1 MAIKEIVNFGLKS
14 NHNSTKILMR
24 SQKIF
29 FLISSAILIIVVV
42 IGFITFR
49 WISNRFDL
57 GGESNKLINL
67 ATQLK
72 DFDTKKLDEYNPQSQ
87 RALDVIHYQIRLD
100 LYPEQ
105 KKIAGD
111 VTIKMMIND
120 KRSPKIEINFYD
132 NLAIRDLRLNN
143 SKVKY
148 DRSEKLLSIQK
159 TDLNIDTVVI
169 KIVYEGTP
177 KSLGF
182 GSFNFEKIE
191 NHNQVYT
198 LNEPVY
204 ASTWI
209 PCVDL
214 PDDKALADIF
224 ITNDSSYVSVSNGKL
239 IDVKTNGT
247 RKTYH
252 WKTIYPIST
261 YLIALY
267 SANYLSVS
275 QKYLSISGDTMSISY
290 YALPKNIENAKR
302 DFSDHPKY
310 IKTFEELFGAYPFV
324 KEKYSVAEF
333 WWQSGAMENQTI
345 TGIGSNY
352 ISGRKFFS
360 DMLIHELAHHWWG
373 NAVGPKTWKDIWLN
387 EGFAT
392 YSEALYW
399 EKQSDIRALQS
410 TLRAKFGM
418 FPKGTLYNPGDAVF
432 GSLVYNKG
440 AWVLHMLRKEV
451 GDEKFF
457 KILRAYFKKYE
468 YSNASTNDFKTVCEE
483 IAKENLKIFFDQWVF
498 KGEGIIELDGT
509 WSVKKTGEN
518 FITTIKIKQ
527 LQKGYDIYKFPLD
540 IKLVSANEDETKT
553 STVRMDGREVILNL
567 ESKNKPIDIILDPN
581 GWLLAK
587 INISPEEAVK

>member
-1 MAIKEIVNFGLKS
+1 
-14 NHNSTKILMR
+14 
-24 SQKIF
+24 
-29 FLISSAILIIVVV
+29 
-42 IGFITFR
+42 
-49 WISNRFDL
+49 
-57 GGESNKLINL
+57 
-67 ATQLK
+67 
-72 DFDTKKLDEYNPQSQ
+72 
-87 RALDVIHYQIRLD
+87 
-100 LYPEQ
+100 
-105 KKIAGD
+105 
-111 VTIKMMIND
+111 
-120 KRSPKIEINFYD
+120 
-132 NLAIRDLRLNN
+132 
-143 SKVKY
+143 VKY
-148 DRSEKLLSIQK
+148 DRSEKLLSIHK
-159 TDLNIDTVVI
+159 PDLNIDTADI

-177 KSLGF
+177 KNLGF
-182 GSFNFEKIE
+182 GSFNFERIE

-239 IDVKTNGT
+239 IDVNTNGK

-261 YLIALY
+261 YLMALY
-267 SANYLSVS
+267 SANYTSVS
-275 QKYLSISGDTMSISY
+275 QKYLSVSGDTMNISY

-410 TLRAKFGM
+410 TLRSKFGM
-418 FPKGTLYNPGDAVF
+418 FPKGTLYNPGDAIF

-457 KILRAYFKKYE
+457 KILRTYFKKYE
-468 YSNASTNDFKTVCEE
+468 YGNASTNDFKIVCED
-483 IAKENLKIFFDQWVF
+483 IAKKNLKIFFDQWVF

-509 WSVKKTGEN
+509 WSVKKIGEN

-527 LQKGYDIYKFPLD
+527 LQNGYDIYKFPLD
-540 IKLVSANEDETKT
+540 IKLVSAKEEGSET
-553 STVRMDGREVILNL
+553 STVRIEGREVILNL
-567 ESKNKPIDIILDPN
+567 ESKNKTIDIILDPD

-587 INISPEEAVK
+587 IDISPEEGEK

>member
-49 WISNRFDL
+49 WISNRFNL

-67 ATQLK
+67 ATQFK

-105 KKIAGD
+105 KKITGD
-111 VTIKMMIND
+111 VTIKMRIND

-468 YSNASTNDFKTVCEE
+468 YSNASTNDFKTVCED
-483 IAKENLKIFFDQWVF
+483 IAKKNLKIFFDQWVF

-567 ESKNKPIDIILDPN
+567 ESKNKPIEIILDPN

>member
-1 MAIKEIVNFGLKS
+1 
-14 NHNSTKILMR
+14 MR

>member
-105 KKIAGD
+105 KKITGD
-111 VTIKMMIND
+111 VTIKMTIND

-352 ISGRKFFS
+352 ISGRKFFP

-567 ESKNKPIDIILDPN
+567 ESKNEPIDIILDPN